1 MIIKLY
7 VVRISNQPQ
16 FFQQEENMS
25 EPLETLANRID
36 QLEATMQKISDQL
49 SRLTEESFARQ
60 KPPEKPKTGTQVI
73 KEMAIDKHPLAE
85 GFRKLM
91 KRMGVPEKPTISIE
105 ELQERM
111 ARDGIRP
118 EDNEFSRAIIEE
130 RAK

>member
-1 MIIKLY
+1 
-7 VVRISNQPQ
+7 
-16 FFQQEENMS
+16 MS
-25 EPLETLANRID
+25 ETLETLANRID

-49 SRLTEESFARQ
+49 SQLTEESPAQQ

-73 KEMAIDKHPLAE
+73 KEMAIDKRPLAE

-130 RAK
+130 REK